1 MLQQTHF
8 YKSLCADKQVFL
20 QHEKQEEMPGHKR
33 RVRFE
38 FWSMSVNCS
47 LEKQNFVELLL
58 AVRVLTQILTNTSY
72 YKTLQIVS
80 TAWWKM
86 TPQHGFKFYISLIT
100 RLKWLSSL
108 ASSLFGLYFIWMLY
122 SIVDIWP
129 SRFCK
134 HVRGQCVLVGFW
146 CHDWSVNFTELF
158 FKDNTT
164 MFL

>member
-20 QHEKQEEMPGHKR
+20 QREKQEELPGHKR

-108 ASSLFGLYFIWMLY
+108 AALLVSLGIFHVFINHFYFLFYDCIFCQFHFLKKSF
-122 SIVDIWP
+122 SINW
-129 SRFCK
+129 
-134 HVRGQCVLVGFW
+134 
-146 CHDWSVNFTELF
+146 
-158 FKDNTT
+158 
-164 MFL
+164 